1 MLTFSKREKIF
12 VWITL
17 AMFVVVA
24 VLGLIFVERDRDVKS
39 MATSLQEDIAQFQ
52 KDLDEIKAD
61 LEKIEG
67 DTPEAVVLRQEY
79 ENKLMKLAV
88 ALKQYEE
95 QAEIMKRER

>member
-1 MLTFSKREKIF
+1 MIIFSKREKIF
-12 VWITL
+12 LWFSV

-24 VLGLIFVERDRDVKS
+24 VLGMVFVERDRDVKD
-39 MATSLQEDIAQFQ
+39 MADSLTQDIARFQ
-52 KDLDEIKAD
+52 ADLDAIKAD
-61 LEKIEG
+61 LDKIECES
-67 DTPEAVVLRQEY
+67 PEATELRREY